1 MAQKTKPTPDAPAAE
16 SPAGDVPPDVSSA
29 DTPAEAPLRSPREW
43 GRELR
48 VSAPELAG
56 LLVLRAWDRDPGLV
70 VTQAEF
76 EAAAG
81 EFAGLE
87 VGR

>member
-1 MAQKTKPTPDAPAAE
+1 MAQKTKPAPDAPAAE
-16 SPAGDVPPDVSSA
+16 SPAGDVPDASSA
-29 DTPAEAPLRSPREW
+29 DAPAEATLRSPREW

-76 EAAAG
+76 EAAAV